1 MSIVRAMRNTVR
13 SVPQPV
19 RFGARKLFYGG
30 GASVCPMCGNS
41 VRTWLSHGG
50 RAEVLRQRK
59 VVGGMRREHDE
70 CPICRSADRTR
81 LMMLYLRD
89 GLSAGERPLKIMH
102 VAPDFGLYLW
112 LRGRKQIDYVPTD
125 LDLRRYRHMDNVVRA
140 DLMDLPFEA
149 ETFDVV
155 ICSHVLEHVPD
166 DRKAMSEIRRVLKPG
181 GSALL
186 MAPMATDGAGT
197 DEDPSVEE
205 PGERDRRFGQWDHVR
220 LYAPDDFAARLSS
233 VGFEVKVFNGFD
245 TFPDE
250 ARRLA
255 LNPAERLFV
264 ARR

>member
-30 GASVCPMCGNS
+30 GASVCPMCGNA
-41 VRTWLSHGG
+41 VRTWLGHGG
-50 RAEVLRQRK
+50 RAAVLYERK

-81 LMMLYLRD
+81 LMMLCLRD
-89 GLSAGERPLKIMH
+89 VLHAGARPLKIMH

-125 LDLRRYRHMDNVVRA
+125 LDLRRYRHMNIVVRA
-140 DLMDLPFEA
+140 DLTDLPFEA

-166 DRKAMSEIRRVLKPG
+166 DHKAMSEIRRVLKPG
-181 GSALL
+181 GAALL

-197 DEDPSVEE
+197 DEDAAVVDPD
-205 PGERDRRFGQWDHVR
+205 ERDRRFGQWDHVR
-220 LYAPDDFAARLSS
+220 LYAPDDFAARLAGA
-233 VGFEVKVFNGFD
+233 GFEVKVFNGFD
-245 TFPDE
+245 AFPEE
-250 ARRLA
+250 AARLQ
-255 LNPAERLFV
+255 LNPEERLFV

>member
-1 MSIVRAMRNTVR
+1 MSIVRVVRNTVR

-30 GASVCPMCGNS
+30 GSSVCPMCGNS
-41 VRTWLSHGG
+41 VRTWLTHGN
-50 RAEVLRQRK
+50 RAEVLYRRK
-59 VVGGMRREHDE
+59 VVGGMRRDHDE
-70 CPICRSADRTR
+70 CPICRSADRVR

-89 GLSAGERPLKIMH
+89 VLHVGERPLKVMH
-102 VAPDFGLYLW
+102 VAPDFGLHLW
-112 LRGRKQIDYVPTD
+112 LRGRSQIDYVPTD
-125 LDLRRYRHMDNVVRA
+125 LDLWRYRHMTDVVQA
-140 DLMDLPFEA
+140 DLTDLPFEA

-166 DRKAMSEIRRVLKPG
+166 DRKAMSEIRRVLKSG

-197 DEDPSVEE
+197 DEDPGVED

-220 LYAPDDFAARLSS
+220 LYAPDDFAARLAG
-233 VGFEVKVFNGFD
+233 VGFDVRVFTGFD
-245 TFPDE
+245 DFPAE
-250 ARRLA
+250 AERLS